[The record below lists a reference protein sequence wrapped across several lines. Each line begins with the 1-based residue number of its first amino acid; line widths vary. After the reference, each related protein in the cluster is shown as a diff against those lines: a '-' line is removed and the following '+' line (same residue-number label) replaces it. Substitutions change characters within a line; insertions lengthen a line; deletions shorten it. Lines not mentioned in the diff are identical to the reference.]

1 MERSA
6 QKIAMAIRVAA
17 RFLEASLPKKA
28 CIIAAGGWDDKIS
41 LLKNRD
47 RNYKPDIRVI
57 RKLIDGVEVAYMTD
71 DVTGWCEG
79 LNEHHIGIV
88 NSALSVGRD
97 EAEHTLVSMGKKPKD
112 GDRVLHALACDDL
125 DAAVK
130 SLKNFKGGLKGHTF
144 ASDRKRLFALEKTSK
159 HECKVSSLDMDEL
172 HVYTNHGIQY
182 EDAGYTEGKKYVS
195 SVMRRDQALKALREI
210 EGPEEAPTALMD
222 GSLKKPKDPNNMV
235 RDTKEMSTTSQMVLD
250 LTDLELLLYVVPG
263 KSKYLGMDNKLPKD
277 RKPKIKVRV
286 FKYTDDGKN
295 TIELDPDTGKKL

>member
-1 MERSA
+1 
-6 QKIAMAIRVAA
+6 MAIRVAA

-28 CIIAAGGWDDKIS
+28 CIIAAGNWDKKVS

-47 RNYKPDIRVI
+47 RNYTPDIRII

-79 LNEHHIGIV
+79 LNEHHIGVV

-97 EAEHTLVSMGKKPKD
+97 EAEKKLVSMGKKSKD
-112 GDRVLHALACDDL
+112 GERILKALGYDDL
-125 DAAVK
+125 DDALK
-130 SLKNFKGGLKGHTF
+130 SAKSFKSGIKGHTF
-144 ASDRKRLFALEKTSK
+144 ISDTKRLFSLEQTSK

-210 EGPEEAPTALMD
+210 EEPEDAPMALMEK
-222 GSLKKPKDPNNMV
+222 SLKKPKDPNNMV
-235 RDTKEMSTTSQMVLD
+235 RDTKAMSTTSQMVLD
-250 LTDLELLLYVVPG
+250 LTDLELILYIIPG
-263 KSKYLGMDNKLPKD
+263 KSKYLGMDNKLPKGH
-277 RKPKIKVRV
+277 KPKIKVRV
-286 FKYTDDGKN
+286 FKYTSNGEK
-295 TIELDPDTGKKL
+295 TVELDPDTGKKL